1 MKRRRPPEEKGARS
15 VSESEIPKKNQP
27 HLLEQVRIRKDDR
40 MTTYENVLISII
52 PLISTNDST
61 DDTPNARSPQTTKR
75 SKLINEDDGGN
86 DGDGEDGGNE
96 DEDEEED
103 DDDEGRKAAA
113 VSMDASWPD
122 QVC

>member
-1 MKRRRPPEEKGARS
+1 MTPPTILQMHVPTS
-15 VSESEIPKKNQP
+15 
-27 HLLEQVRIRKDDR
+27 
-40 MTTYENVLISII
+40 
-52 PLISTNDST
+52 
-61 DDTPNARSPQTTKR
+61 QTTKR

-103 DDDEGRKAAA
+103 DDDEGRKADAG
-113 VSMDASWPD
+113 SMDASRPD